1 MSMIK
6 VTYSSDISS
15 TVGVGGE
22 IVKSASE
29 LGKQAETIFKVDYDK
44 MKPPKGM
51 TGIHLVALGDSEAY
65 PMNRNGDL
73 FPMEACKKY
82 YDTFVEHG
90 HVFEHHRNK
99 DPKKAIGKIVAAAYN
114 PEMHRIE
121 LYIWADN
128 EKAHDHLERLEK
140 TGEVSF
146 SMACRV
152 PNDRCFTKGTLVL
165 TSEGFKPIELIKKG
179 DCAITLEANE
189 RTITT
194 VMRNTATELTRVAV
208 RGVPDEIECTPNHP
222 FNVVSR
228 DKIRSCMGTAGGKKR
243 RNTPKDGMTKC
254 AYCGRTIDVS
264 SEWKRADELVEGDY
278 IKEKIDPSSES
289 PIRGTSFAYICG
301 MYVGDGCP
309 IWQVS
314 GHGKSGET
322 SSVIGLSIS
331 ASEDAKDVC
340 IIDRIK
346 AAFRACTGK
355 DATVW
360 SEHGGKK
367 AVVVHLNDALL
378 ARRVVSLVGSYS
390 REKHI
395 SSEVLGWSKDEK
407 AAFVAGYFDADG
419 HIGLRGGHHI
429 MRICSVNKGLLL
441 SVQRIA
447 WSLGIRATVG
457 MGNTIESFKRDSGFV
472 HKSASYHLFFNQAP
486 EKMVA
491 YSGKLTRDYNDD
503 LSGNRGNSVL
513 IIDGYAYLPVS
524 SSRTFHGDEVS
535 VYNFEVEGEHTYI
548 AEGVGVHNCS
558 VCNAIREKPG
568 DKNECDHIKYS
579 LGKIAEDGTQIGTYN
594 DEPKWFDIS
603 FVGRPAD
610 RIAWNLKVA
619 SSMPEDLT
627 INSSVKQAEIEGYVL
642 PDDLAIE
649 SDLAKRKHSVMKK
662 LADAYSRCESWL
674 SGDVKPAS
682 CRDRYEFE
690 LMKLAGASIDDNTL
704 SRLREMDPANAF
716 AALGDAGVVLNAR
729 SFFKYAF
736 GQDYGTAE
744 KYLHDIEK
752 AVPEVVKEAVDTS
765 SCAEFCNYGRFDAAS
780 SGVFARRTPRDI
792 SYSLSKSAAAMGF
805 GTDDA
810 VGAVLSVVAAG
821 AEPSF
826 RHSMPEKT
834 AGDNSVA
841 RKLAKKYAMY
851 KIAAICAVMDG
862 KCASALNEDDVVLV
876 SAAQDLMERN

>member
-1 MSMIK
+1 MIK

-82 YDTFVEHG
+82 YDTFVDHG

-99 DPKKAIGKIVAAAYN
+99 DPKKAIGQIKAAAYN
-114 PEMHRIE
+114 PDMHRIE

-146 SMACRV
+146 SMACKV
-152 PNDRCFTKGTLVL
+152 PFDR
-165 TSEGFKPIELIKKG
+165 
-179 DCAITLEANE
+179 
-189 RTITT
+189 
-194 VMRNTATELTRVAV
+194 
-208 RGVPDEIECTPNHP
+208 
-222 FNVVSR
+222 
-228 DKIRSCMGTAGGKKR
+228 
-243 RNTPKDGMTKC
+243 
-254 AYCGRTIDVS
+254 
-264 SEWKRADELVEGDY
+264 
-278 IKEKIDPSSES
+278 
-289 PIRGTSFAYICG
+289 
-301 MYVGDGCP
+301 
-309 IWQVS
+309 
-314 GHGKSGET
+314 
-322 SSVIGLSIS
+322 
-331 ASEDAKDVC
+331 
-340 IIDRIK
+340 
-346 AAFRACTGK
+346 
-355 DATVW
+355 
-360 SEHGGKK
+360 
-367 AVVVHLNDALL
+367 
-378 ARRVVSLVGSYS
+378 
-390 REKHI
+390 
-395 SSEVLGWSKDEK
+395 
-407 AAFVAGYFDADG
+407 
-419 HIGLRGGHHI
+419 
-429 MRICSVNKGLLL
+429 
-441 SVQRIA
+441 
-447 WSLGIRATVG
+447 
-457 MGNTIESFKRDSGFV
+457 
-472 HKSASYHLFFNQAP
+472 
-486 EKMVA
+486 
-491 YSGKLTRDYNDD
+491 
-503 LSGNRGNSVL
+503 
-513 IIDGYAYLPVS
+513 
-524 SSRTFHGDEVS
+524 
-535 VYNFEVEGEHTYI
+535 
-548 AEGVGVHNCS
+548 CS
-558 VCNAIREKPG
+558 VCGAKRKTPG

-594 DEPKWFDIS
+594 DEPTWFDIS

-619 SSMPEDLT
+619 SAMPEDLT
-627 INSSVKQAEIEGYVL
+627 VNSSIKQAEIEGYVL

-649 SDLAKRKHSVMKK
+649 SDSAKHKYSVMKK

-674 SGDVKPAS
+674 SGDMKPAS

-704 SRLREMDPANAF
+704 SRLREMDPADAF

-736 GQDYGTAE
+736 GHDYGTAE
-744 KYLHDIEK
+744 KYLRDVEK
-752 AVPEVVKEAVDTS
+752 AVPEVVKKAVDTS

-780 SGVFARRTPRDI
+780 SGVFARRTPRGI